1 MTETQSTPETAPA
14 ADEASRLPWRPLV
27 EEGAYPSLEEIVG
40 QAIGTGSMC
49 WLKVPTGVFDDAAAK
64 WVAEGAAA
72 AIKRTI
78 KLDARG
84 GLKVQHDVGPQEGF
98 DDTDYEKLRMQDKLY
113 MIRQLTEHQAPFGS
127 DLANFRRRLQLIL
140 GA

>member
-1 MTETQSTPETAPA
+1 MNDQKTA
-14 ADEASRLPWRPLV
+14 WRPTV
-27 EEGAYPSLEEIVG
+27 EPDAYPSIEEIVG

-49 WLKVPTGVFDDAAAK
+49 WLEIPKGVFDDAQAK

-78 KLDARG
+78 HLDNLVST
-84 GLKVQHDVGPQEGF
+84 GLGPQPGV
-98 DDTDYEKLRMQDKLY
+98 DDTDYEKLRMQDQLY
-113 MIRQLTEHQAPFGS
+113 LIRQLTEQQAPFGS

-140 GA
+140 GAKP

>member
-1 MTETQSTPETAPA
+1 MTESQWSPQ
-14 ADEASRLPWRPLV
+14 V
-27 EEGAYPSLEEIVG
+27 EEGAYPSIEEIVG

-49 WLKVPTGVFDDAAAK
+49 WLETPKGVFDSTQAK

-78 KLDARG
+78 RLDRPGAPE
-84 GLKVQHDVGPQEGF
+84 LGPQPGF
-98 DDTDYEKLRMQDKLY
+98 DETDYEKLRMHDQLY
-113 MIRQLTEHQAPFGS
+113 MIRQLTEQQAPFGS